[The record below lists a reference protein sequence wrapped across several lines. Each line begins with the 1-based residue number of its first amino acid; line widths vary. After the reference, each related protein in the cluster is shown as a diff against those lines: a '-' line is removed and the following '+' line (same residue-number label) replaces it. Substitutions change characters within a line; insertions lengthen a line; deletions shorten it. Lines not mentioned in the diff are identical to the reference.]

1 MASRESDDALF
12 RSSSGMVRAV
22 NYTDW
27 TFSLFERH
35 IRGHVLEVGCGVGT
49 FTRRL
54 LGHPLCEA
62 LLSIDVDPAAVEYC
76 RRSIVGPRLELRVS
90 DVRAIDGRFDLI
102 VCMNVL
108 EHIED
113 DVGAL
118 RHMLALLRPGGTL
131 FLLVPAHPFL
141 HSSFDT
147 EAGHYRR
154 YTKRALGA
162 LRETAGTAPLDVR
175 QFYFN
180 AVGAIGY
187 FVQYKLLRKQPR
199 ADFSAEIGWF
209 DRIVVPV
216 MRRLERERAP
226 FGISLVAVL
235 TKRA

>member
-1 MASRESDDALF
+1 MLVVVVVAWTGPWSHLPDYSLVRLSVTGTSSITQRPYASTFNLNPL
-12 RSSSGMVRAV
+12 SGGTSILVS
-22 NYTDW
+22 W
-27 TFSLFERH
+27 L
-35 IRGHVLEVGCGVGT
+35 VL
-49 FTRRL
+49 
-54 LGHPLCEA
+54 
-62 LLSIDVDPAAVEYC
+62 
-76 RRSIVGPRLELRVS
+76 
-90 DVRAIDGRFDLI
+90 
-102 VCMNVL
+102 
-108 EHIED
+108 
-113 DVGAL
+113 
-118 RHMLALLRPGGTL
+118 LALLRPGGTL

-162 LRETAGTAPLDVR
+162 LHETAGTAPLDVR

-199 ADFSAEIGWF
+199 ADSSAEIGWF